1 MSTIEQISKKLDLP
15 KWWIE
20 SVVVEC
26 LDCRIFFPNNKSGI
40 KFNLSEIRKDDIEKI
55 KEQKVLLTAPIIFHN
70 ISTES
75 HKTRMLVAL
84 IGGYPIEPI
93 KDPGLLMPEGSV
105 KVDYIP
111 FQVNSI
117 DVWDPKRSMSETALV
132 LDNGKL
138 FQWKIATLQTI
149 EKNGRQ
155 RALYRSEHFDFAEIE
170 KIQNEITE
178 ILNDKKFE
186 HVERINVGRNLLTQ
200 KYNKLEIEFIK
211 VRDEVH
217 KYHLQKIKELK
228 ETSVRK
234 EELPQAPTITLI
246 DSVDKGPKHEILV
259 RTSLE
264 AVLFRTA
271 YQSSLKAEKEHEK
284 VGRQED
290 IIRSMVKELEY
301 SIIAITSAV
310 QCLEAYINHVG
321 LLEISTIWKE
331 IEKIEIKQKWIVIPR
346 LVVNKDVFNRG
357 SEPFQSFSKVVGLRN
372 RIVHHK
378 QEFGIFHETQD
389 FGYTCKVFKDINSI
403 NAKLSTETTIK
414 MITKL
419 CDERVI
425 IKPIW
430 LDTTTSWIKE

>member
-1 MSTIEQISKKLDLP
+1 
-15 KWWIE
+15 
-20 SVVVEC
+20 
-26 LDCRIFFPNNKSGI
+26 
-40 KFNLSEIRKDDIEKI
+40 
-55 KEQKVLLTAPIIFHN
+55 
-70 ISTES
+70 
-75 HKTRMLVAL
+75 MLAAL

-93 KDPGLLMPEGSV
+93 RDPGLLMPEGRV

-111 FQVNSI
+111 YRVNPI

-149 EKNGRQ
+149 EENG
-155 RALYRSEHFDFAEIE
+155 RALYRSEHFDFTEIE

-186 HVERINVGRNLLTQ
+186 HAEKINVGRKLLTQ
-200 KYNKLEIEFIK
+200 KYNELEIEFIK

-217 KYHLQKIKELK
+217 KYHSQKIKELK

-246 DSVDKGPKHEILV
+246 DSVDKGQEHEILV

-264 AVLFRTA
+264 AVLFRAA

-290 IIRSMVKELEY
+290 IIRSTIKELEY
-301 SIIAITSAV
+301 SIIAITFSV
-310 QCLEAYINHVG
+310 LCLEAYINHIG
-321 LLEISTIWKE
+321 LLEVPTIWKE
-331 IEKIEIKQKWIVIPR
+331 IEKIEIKHKWIVIPR
-346 LVVNKDVFNRG
+346 LVVNKDVFNSG
-357 SEPFQSFSKVVGLRN
+357 SEPFQSFFKVVGLRTY
-372 RIVHHK
+372 IVHHK
-378 QEFGIFHETQD
+378 QAFGIPHETQD
-389 FGYTCKVFKDINSI
+389 FGYTSKVFKDINSVS
-403 NAKLSTETTIK
+403 AKLSTETTIK

-419 CDERVI
+419 CDERGK

>member
-1 MSTIEQISKKLDLP
+1 MFTIEQISKKLDLP
-15 KWWIE
+15 EWWIE

-26 LDCRIFFPNNKSGI
+26 LDYRIFFPNNKSGI
-40 KFNLSEIRKDDIEKI
+40 KFDLSEIREDDMKKI
-55 KEQKVLLTAPIIFHN
+55 KEHKVLLTAPIIFHN

-75 HKTRMLVAL
+75 HKTRMLAAL

-93 KDPGLLMPEGSV
+93 RDTELLMPEGRV
-105 KVDYIP
+105 KVDCIP

-117 DVWDPKRSMSETALV
+117 DVLDPKRNMSGTALV

-149 EKNGRQ
+149 EKG
-155 RALYRSEHFDFAEIE
+155 ALYRSEQFNFTEIE

-178 ILNDKKFE
+178 TLNDKKFE
-186 HVERINVGRNLLTQ
+186 HAENINIGRKCLTQ
-200 KYNKLEIEFIK
+200 KYNELEIEFVK

-246 DSVDKGPKHEILV
+246 DSVDEGPEHEILV

-264 AVLFRTA
+264 AVLFRA
-271 YQSSLKAEKEHEK
+271 AHQSSLKAEKEHEK
-284 VGRQED
+284 VDRQEN
-290 IIRSMVKELEY
+290 IIKSMIKELEY

-310 QCLEAYINHVG
+310 QCLEAYINHIG
-321 LLEISTIWKE
+321 SLEVSTIWKE
-331 IEKIEIKQKWIVIPR
+331 IETIGIKQKWIVIPH
-346 LVVNKDVFNRG
+346 LVVNKVVFNSG
-357 SEPFQSFSKVVGLRN
+357 SEPFQSFSKVVKLRN
-372 RIVHHK
+372 YIVHHK
-378 QEFGIFHETQD
+378 QEFGILHKTQD
-389 FGYTCKVFKDINSI
+389 FGYTSKVFKDINSA
-403 NAKLSTETTIK
+403 NAKLSIETTIK
-414 MITKL
+414 MITKF
-419 CDERVI
+419 CDEREI

-430 LDTTTSWIKE
+430 LDTTTLWIKE